1 MKKIIIP
8 ILIVAS
14 IILVLFGVMYGRFL
28 YMDLL
33 PNVPDYNH
41 ITEWVSED
49 GNIELTIDSKKEILV
64 SGVFEGKFKH
74 NNSVDKLEV
83 AFDTKYCWGEI
94 EKNNSEKI
102 EMVKVFSGYESY
114 NPFNN
119 RLTIVV
125 DEDFNEFSEYK
136 KGDLIVLRKK

>member
-49 GNIELTIDSKKEILV
+49 GNIELTIDSKKEI
-64 SGVFEGKFKH
+64 
-74 NNSVDKLEV
+74 
-83 AFDTKYCWGEI
+83 
-94 EKNNSEKI
+94 
-102 EMVKVFSGYESY
+102 
-114 NPFNN
+114 
-119 RLTIVV
+119 
-125 DEDFNEFSEYK
+125 
-136 KGDLIVLRKK
+136 

>member
-14 IILVLFGVMYGRFL
+14 IFLILLGVMYGRFL
-28 YMDLL
+28 YLDLL
-33 PNVPDYNH
+33 PYVPDDNH

-49 GNIELTIDSKKEILV
+49 GNIEITINSKKEILV
-64 SGVFEGKFKH
+64 SGVFERKFKH

-125 DEDFNEFSEYK
+125 DEDFNGFSDYK